1 MGLVP
6 LGILASASNVGCEL
20 LVSLRP
26 WTRARRLH
34 VFSTRNVAI
43 VDCNTADVFRCR
55 ERGRNTRPALSS
67 EITQVR
73 LLLALLLN
81 VKSRCNSRL
90 AAEP

>member
-55 ERGRNTRPALSS
+55 
-67 EITQVR
+67 
-73 LLLALLLN
+73 
-81 VKSRCNSRL
+81 
-90 AAEP
+90 